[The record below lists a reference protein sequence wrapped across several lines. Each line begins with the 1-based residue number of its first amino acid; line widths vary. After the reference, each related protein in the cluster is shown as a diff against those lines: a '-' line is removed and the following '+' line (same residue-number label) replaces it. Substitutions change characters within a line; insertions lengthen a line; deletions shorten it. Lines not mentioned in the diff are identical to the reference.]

1 MLAWKTFAFFGAAL
15 GAFGAAYWVWPRESA
30 KPEDRTPPA
39 IAVTAAST
47 KTADVPIFLRGLGT
61 VTAFN
66 TVSVESRVVGNI
78 VRINFTEGQEVK
90 QGNTLV
96 EIDPRPFQAVY
107 NQAKATLARDQAT
120 LVSARKDL
128 ARYAKLQSGNYV
140 SEQQFTQQQS
150 SVAASEATIQLDNAA
165 IEAAR
170 LNLDYC
176 TVKSPIDGLTGLKQV
191 DIGNLVQ
198 ANSQTLVV
206 VTQIKPIYVVFTLP
220 EAELLR
226 VRTSMTGATL
236 TVLAFDQADQREIA
250 RGVLNLV
257 DNQIDQTTGTVKLK
271 AQFANADAS
280 LWPGQFVNAH
290 LIVETV
296 RNGVIAPSIAVQSGP
311 NGNYAYV
318 IKQDSVVEMR
328 PLTVLQTEQDIAL
341 IGAGLQPAERVVTSG
356 YSQLAPGMR
365 VTVKEE
371 APPPSADKREAGR

>member
-1 MLAWKTFAFFGAAL
+1 MRAWKIIAFFAAVLAAL
-15 GAFGAAYWVWPRESA
+15 GAYWVWPRESA
-30 KPEDRTPPA
+30 KLASSVPPP
-39 IAVTAAST
+39 ITVTAAST
-47 KTADVPIFLRGLGT
+47 TTADVPIFLRGLGT

-66 TVSVESRVVGNI
+66 TVAAQSRVVGNI
-78 VRINFTEGQEVK
+78 VRINFNEGQEVR

-107 NQAKATLARDQAT
+107 DQAKASLARDQAT
-120 LVSARKDL
+120 LLSARQDL

-140 SEQQFTQQQS
+140 TRQQFTQQQS
-150 SVAASEATIQLDNAA
+150 TVAASEATIQLDNAA
-165 IEAAR
+165 VEAAQ

-176 TVKSPIDGLTGLKQV
+176 SVKSPIDGVTGLKQV

-206 VTQIKPIYVVFTLP
+206 VTQIKPIYIVFTLP
-220 EAELLR
+220 EAESLR
-226 VRTSMTGATL
+226 VRTSMAGGML

-250 RGVLNLV
+250 RGVLKLI

-271 AQFANADAS
+271 AQFANADGS

-296 RNGVIAPSIAVQSGP
+296 KNGVIAPSIAVQSGP

-328 PLTVLQTEQDIAL
+328 PITVLQTEHDTAL
-341 IGAGLQPAERVVTSG
+341 IGSGLRPAEKVVTSG

-365 VTVKEE
+365 VTVKDE
-371 APPPSADKREAGR
+371 APASATDKREAGR